1 MLDNQKINVKFA
13 SKAHAFSS
21 FFKDID
27 GGNLIVPHKTMRV
40 IQTTMT
46 DSELAKRN
54 LGIVVGDDGVSKM
67 YDFTDS
73 QSMRLFKD
81 NLIPSAEPTKSYNRW
96 KRRAPTW
103 TKKFSARI
111 SELKSLAIEDDIQI
125 NLASVDAAEVFL
137 GSEPFIKLPSV
148 FLLNNGNVRLLWT
161 NGKQEQVGLQF
172 QGTTKVQ
179 YVIFV
184 MRDGVMAE
192 SMGVDTIAGLK
203 RLLNDPDVKLITSR

>member
-1 MLDNQKINVKFA
+1 MLDNHKKNLKLA
-13 SKAHAFSS
+13 SKAYAFSS
-21 FFKDID
+21 FFRDSD
-27 GGNLIVPHKTMRV
+27 AGNLIVPHKTMRV

-67 YDFTDS
+67 YDFTES
-73 QSMRLFKD
+73 QSVRLFKD
-81 NLIPSAEPTKSYNRW
+81 NLIPFAEPTKSYGRW

-103 TKKFSARI
+103 TKKFAARI
-111 SELKSLAIEDDIQI
+111 SELKNLAIEDGIHIDP
-125 NLASVDAAEVFL
+125 ASVNAAEVFL
-137 GSEPFIKLPSV
+137 ASEPFIELPSV
-148 FLLNNGNVRLLWT
+148 FLLNNGNIRLLWT
-161 NGKQEQVGLQF
+161 NEMREQVGLQF
-172 QGTTKVQ
+172 QGNTKIQ

-192 SMGVDTIAGLK
+192 SMGIDTIAGLK